1 MKAEILCVGTEILLG
16 DIVNTNAV
24 FLAQE
29 LARLGI
35 SVYHQSVVGDN
46 SQRLKYC
53 LRHSLEQSDLVVTTG
68 GLGPTYDDL
77 TKETVAELFGLDME
91 LHEESLRDIH
101 AYFEKIGRP
110 MTDNNKKQAMMPK
123 GAVVLKNDNGTAPGV
138 IVEGKGKT
146 VILLPGPPR
155 EMKPMFLN
163 GVLPYLRRYT
173 QGTLVSH
180 TVHVFG
186 MGEAQVESLLRE
198 RMESLSNP
206 TVAPYA
212 KEGEMLL
219 RITAKAKS
227 SEEAD
232 AMISPLIQEICDLL
246 GDHVYGIDVGS
257 LQTAVV
263 RALCDHHL
271 HLATAESCTGGLIS
285 KRITE
290 VAGSSQVFDCGVCS
304 YANKIKHQIL
314 GVSEET
320 LDRFGAVSPE
330 TAAQMAAGVRRLAGA
345 DIGISTTGIAGPGGG
360 TPEKPV
366 GLVYIGVDSPWY
378 QEVLKVNLSRGFPDE
393 RELIRWLAASNAL
406 YLVLQAIRKYAGK
419 N

>member
-1 MKAEILCVGTEILLG
+1 
-16 DIVNTNAV
+16 
-24 FLAQE
+24 
-29 LARLGI
+29 
-35 SVYHQSVVGDN
+35 
-46 SQRLKYC
+46 
-53 LRHSLEQSDLVVTTG
+53 
-68 GLGPTYDDL
+68 
-77 TKETVAELFGLDME
+77 
-91 LHEESLRDIH
+91 
-101 AYFEKIGRP
+101 
-110 MTDNNKKQAMMPK
+110 
-123 GAVVLKNDNGTAPGV
+123 
-138 IVEGKGKT
+138 
-146 VILLPGPPR
+146 
-155 EMKPMFLN
+155 
-163 GVLPYLRRYT
+163 
-173 QGTLVSH
+173 
-180 TVHVFG
+180 
-186 MGEAQVESLLRE
+186 
-198 RMESLSNP
+198 
-206 TVAPYA
+206 
-212 KEGEMLL
+212 MLL

-406 YLVLQAIRKYAGK
+406 YLVLQTIRKYAGK